1 MPSARDRNSLKIRG
15 CGFFK
20 HDVHCL
26 NKLVCDNSG
35 RKAWWICQEG
45 HEWQAEILS
54 RNKGAGCPKCAMVA
68 WNGGDP
74 KIDIRSWSP
83 DHRKMTRGITLTEE
97 QGEKLVKSL
106 GQRMLDKQKTR
117 IERDP
122 YER

>member
-1 MPSARDRNSLKIRG
+1 MNSEPAAYSMQTFFGEVRYQDIARMFPIGALDR
-15 CGFFK
+15 
-20 HDVHCL
+20 
-26 NKLVCDNSG
+26 
-35 RKAWWICQEG
+35 
-45 HEWQAEILS
+45 
-54 RNKGAGCPKCAMVA
+54 PKNDWTLECNMVA

-106 GQRMLDKQKTR
+106 GQRMLDKQKART
-117 IERDP
+117 ERDP